1 MVGPMVVASGSTNGV
16 GKDGFDGPEDE
27 ESGRAGTDG
36 PVETDVGAAEPRGEP
51 EQGGQQQTGEQP
63 GVTLKPG
70 LAPPSKDRQ
79 WALTDSNRRPLPC
92 KGSALA
98 N

>member
-1 MVGPMVVASGSTNGV
+1 MPQSKERRHNRPGV
-16 GKDGFDGPEDE
+16 E
-27 ESGRAGTDG
+27 AG
-36 PVETDVGAAEPRGEP
+36 PVPGEP
-51 EQGGQQQTGEQP
+51 AQVMPELACGC
-63 GVTLKPG
+63 TL
-70 LAPPSKDRQ
+70 DRRARSIDCLSAARGCPISTVMR